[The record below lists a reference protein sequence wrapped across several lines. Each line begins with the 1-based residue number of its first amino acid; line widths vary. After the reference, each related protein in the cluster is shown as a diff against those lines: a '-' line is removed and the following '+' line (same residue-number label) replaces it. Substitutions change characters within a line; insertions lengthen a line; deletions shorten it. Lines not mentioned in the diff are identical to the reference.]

1 MKTTLLLLSLVL
13 TSTVYAASS
22 CTYEMDQKSVK
33 VSWTAF
39 KTTQKVPVHGA
50 FTEVNFVSA
59 LKKQNS
65 LAALL
70 NGARAEI
77 HLKNA
82 GSSSTG
88 NPARDQTLFDHFF
101 GKFAGGTSITGKVSD
116 VTGTNEAGDLKLA
129 IHLNGKTVK
138 VPVHFTEGKD
148 GAFEAK
154 GTIDVLDFA
163 LNGALADLHKNCE
176 AVHKGPD
183 GISKT
188 WSTVDIQF
196 NATVNQ
202 KCEP

>member
-1 MKTTLLLLSLVL
+1 MKIIIALLPLLF
-13 TSTVYAASS
+13 TATVHAAS

-39 KTTQKVPVHGA
+39 KTTQKAPVTGT
-50 FTEVNFVSA
+50 FTDVNFVSA

-65 LAALL
+65 LATLL

-82 GSSSTG
+82 GGSSTG

-101 GKFAGGTSITGKVSD
+101 SKFTGGTSITGKVSD
-116 VTGTNEAGDLKLA
+116 VTGTDAEGNLKLA
-129 IHLNGKTVK
+129 IHLNGKDLT
-138 VPVHFTEGKD
+138 VPVHFTETKE

-163 LNGALADLHKNCE
+163 LNGALDDLHKTCE
-176 AVHKGPD
+176 ALHKGPD
-183 GISKT
+183 GVSKT
-188 WSTVDIQF
+188 WSTVDIKL

-202 KCEP
+202 KCDS